1 MGRRRPR
8 PGLVAALA
16 VVLLGACGAPA
27 VDAPAR
33 GDTIPAA
40 AAATATSGRGVPA
53 SCPTTRP
60 PDRPFVPP
68 APYPPTPP
76 PLYGDVFWHGTDGLW
91 TWLEA
96 DGTARR
102 SDKSFWWRDGYDWRT
117 EPSPRLLVTGRR
129 LDAAAP
135 AVSIADATNGFRD
148 DIGAFMLVGLELP
161 TGGCW
166 ELTGHYR
173 GQRVRFVVRVR

>member
-1 MGRRRPR
+1 MGRRRPTQ
-8 PGLVAALA
+8 GLVAALA
-16 VVLLGACGAPA
+16 LLLGACGTPA
-27 VDAPAR
+27 VDAPAHE
-33 GDTIPAA
+33 DTAA
-40 AAATATSGRGVPA
+40 AVGVATGRVPTA

-68 APYPPTPP
+68 APAPPTPP
-76 PLYGDVFWHGTDGLW
+76 PLYGDVFWYGTARLW

-102 SDKSFWWRDGYDWRT
+102 SDKSFWWREGYDWQAET
-117 EPSPRLLVTGRR
+117 SPRLLVTGRP

-135 AVSIADATNGFRD
+135 AATSSGATNGFRA
-148 DIGAFMLVGLELP
+148 DIGAFMLTGVEFP

-166 ELTGHYR
+166 EVTGHY
-173 GQRVRFVVRVR
+173 GGERVRFVVRVP